1 MTKTTIIHNHIDRH
15 IKSLTLFYT
24 LCALADWIL
33 DPFMACE
40 GVVDG

>member
-1 MTKTTIIHNHIDRH
+1 MTKTNITQEHIEH
-15 IKSLTLFYT
+15 LALFYL

-40 GVVDG
+40 GIIDG